1 VVCKTSSY
9 SLQRDRDR
17 ERDREREEEMRVSLR
32 VSVSL
37 IFVRLVV
44 ETWSYGVVP
53 TTMGA
58 DE

>member
-1 VVCKTSSY
+1 
-9 SLQRDRDR
+9 
-17 ERDREREEEMRVSLR
+17 
-32 VSVSL
+32 L

>member
-1 VVCKTSSY
+1 V
-9 SLQRDRDR
+9 
-17 ERDREREEEMRVSLR
+17 RVSLL

-44 ETWSYGVVP
+44 ETWSLPQWVP
-53 TTMGA
+53 

>member
-1 VVCKTSSY
+1 V
-9 SLQRDRDR
+9 
-17 ERDREREEEMRVSLR
+17 RVSLR

-58 DE
+58 DKRSECRGGVQKQSQP

>member
-1 VVCKTSSY
+1 MVCKTSSY
-9 SLQRDRDR
+9 SLQK
-17 ERDREREEEMRVSLR
+17 ERHTEREEEVRVSLR
-32 VSVSL
+32 VSVYL